1 MKDHPNRLKKWL
13 LSYFA
18 LSILLFSLGHIW
30 SWSNNPLGLKIA
42 KPLIINGS
50 FLIITLFFYIKITQ
64 KSIGWILST
73 LFLAT
78 FLSFIFSFITSTL
91 NHSEVSFVNYIVFSF
106 FWITFNTVFMFAGV
120 FSEQKKPIKS
130 WGGDILDDS
139 NF

>member
-30 SWSNNPLGLKIA
+30 SWSNSPLGLKTA